1 MRIMAISDTE
11 STALW
16 DHYNSNKITDTD
28 LILSCGDL
36 NPNYLSFLVSC
47 TNLPLLYVHGNH
59 DEKYD
64 QTPPEGCICI
74 DDKIYVHEGIRI
86 LGLGGCMPY
95 KPGKYMYTEK
105 EMKRRLLHI
114 KHQLIFYHGFDI
126 LLTHAPAQGLGDGDD
141 HAHQGYEVFLKLLNK
156 YQPKYMVHLGGLK
169 FTFQFLIGTPGIL
182 SRSLTIAPREKI
194 PGVLHLL
201 YEISKFLRHPDLRS
215 HTCI

>member
-1 MRIMAISDTE
+1 MRILAVSDTE

-16 DHYNSNKITDTD
+16 DHYNSNKITNTD

-36 NPNYLSFLVSC
+36 NPQYLSFLVSC

-114 KHQLIFYHGFDI
+114 KHQLIFYRGFDI
-126 LLTHAPAQGLGDGDD
+126 LHRDWETAMIMLIRDIRHFWDCWTSISP
-141 HAHQGYEVFLKLLNK
+141 NIW
-156 YQPKYMVHLGGLK
+156 YMDICICSMIIPCSALCSI
-169 FTFQFLIGTPGIL
+169 TIPRSSMRMRNTPGN
-182 SRSLTIAPREKI
+182 
-194 PGVLHLL
+194 
-201 YEISKFLRHPDLRS
+201 ISVSDKKLIS
-215 HTCI
+215 

>member
-1 MRIMAISDTE
+1 MRILAVSDTE

-16 DHYNSNKITDTD
+16 DHYNSNKITNTD

-36 NPNYLSFLVSC
+36 NPQYLSFLVSC

-114 KHQLIFYHGFDI
+114 KHQLIFYRGFDI

-141 HAHQGYEVFLKLLNK
+141 HAHQGYQTFLGLL
-156 YQPKYMVHLGGLK
+156 
-169 FTFQFLIGTPGIL
+169 
-182 SRSLTIAPREKI
+182 
-194 PGVLHLL
+194 
-201 YEISKFLRHPDLRS
+201 D
-215 HTCI
+215 

>member
-1 MRIMAISDTE
+1 MRILAVSDTE

-16 DHYNSNKITDTD
+16 DHYNSNKITNTD

-36 NPNYLSFLVSC
+36 NPQYLSFLVSC

-95 KPGKYMYTEK
+95 KPGKYMYTWY
-105 EMKRRLLHI
+105 M
-114 KHQLIFYHGFDI
+114 DI
-126 LLTHAPAQGLGDGDD
+126 CICSKIIPCSALCSIITPRSSMRMR
-141 HAHQGYEVFLKLLNK
+141 N
-156 YQPKYMVHLGGLK
+156 
-169 FTFQFLIGTPGIL
+169 TPGN
-182 SRSLTIAPREKI
+182 
-194 PGVLHLL
+194 
-201 YEISKFLRHPDLRS
+201 ISVSDKKLIS
-215 HTCI
+215 